1 MLVLMLG
8 ELDYQDKLFPKNTL
22 INLTKKKAD
31 GVSEYIG
38 VSESE
43 DDFLQFAGEF
53 DIDFLWLISHKLEG
67 TAHFFFAAYIILF
80 SIIIMNLL
88 IGLAVSDIK
97 TLMESA
103 SRGSIISQIQLVN
116 DMMDLR
122 STPIYRFCVPAFI
135 KQLFE
140 G

>member
-1 MLVLMLG
+1 MSWIFQW
-8 ELDYQDKLFPKNTL
+8 EL
-22 INLTKKKAD
+22 
-31 GVSEYIG
+31 
-38 VSESE
+38 
-43 DDFLQFAGEF
+43 AG
-53 DIDFLWLISHKLEG
+53 
-67 TAHFFFAAYIILF
+67 TTHFFFAAYIILF
-80 SIIIMNLL
+80 SIILMNLL

-103 SRGSIISQIQLVN
+103 SRESIIRQITLVN

-122 STPIYRFCVPAFI
+122 STIAYRFCVPEFI

>member
-1 MLVLMLG
+1 MSLIFQL
-8 ELDYQDKLFPKNTL
+8 KL
-22 INLTKKKAD
+22 A
-31 GVSEYIG
+31 
-38 VSESE
+38 
-43 DDFLQFAGEF
+43 
-53 DIDFLWLISHKLEG
+53 G

-103 SRGSIISQIQLVN
+103 SRESIISQIHLVK

-122 STPIYRFCVPAFI
+122 STITYRVCVPEFI

>member
-1 MLVLMLG
+1 MSLIFQL
-8 ELDYQDKLFPKNTL
+8 KL
-22 INLTKKKAD
+22 A
-31 GVSEYIG
+31 
-38 VSESE
+38 
-43 DDFLQFAGEF
+43 
-53 DIDFLWLISHKLEG
+53 G
-67 TAHFFFAAYIILF
+67 TAHFFFAACIILF

-103 SRGSIISQIQLVN
+103 SRESTISQIHLVN

-122 STPIYRFCVPAFI
+122 STITYRVCVPEFI

>member
-1 MLVLMLG
+1 MTP
-8 ELDYQDKLFPKNTL
+8 KLLLLLPSILTL
-22 INLTKKKAD
+22 IFKYKHA
-31 GVSEYIG
+31 
-38 VSESE
+38 
-43 DDFLQFAGEF
+43 
-53 DIDFLWLISHKLEG
+53 G

-88 IGLAVSDIK
+88 IGLAVSDIGA
-97 TLMESA
+97 LMESA
-103 SRGSIISQIQLVN
+103 SRGSIISQINLVN

-122 STPIYRFCVPAFI
+122 STITYRFCVPEFI

>member
-1 MLVLMLG
+1 MS
-8 ELDYQDKLFPKNTL
+8 L
-22 INLTKKKAD
+22 IFQRDL
-31 GVSEYIG
+31 
-38 VSESE
+38 
-43 DDFLQFAGEF
+43 AGTTH
-53 DIDFLWLISHKLEG
+53 L
-67 TAHFFFAAYIILF
+67 FFAAYIILF
-80 SIIIMNLL
+80 SIILMNLL

-103 SRGSIISQIQLVN
+103 SRESIIRQITLVN

-122 STPIYRFCVPAFI
+122 STITYRFCVPEFI